1 MKVSEIVTRVRS
13 AIDELTANDSE
24 FLQKTTDEENL
35 TKIIIDKIPYA
46 LTFVIEYAPDDK
58 LDSDMVK
65 KLEVT
70 VTGVTAGGTVSV
82 KLPDEL
88 LRLMSAR
95 LTSWSLSPIPVGE
108 NTPEYLMQQDEYAK
122 GSWDRPVTAIR
133 YKGTDR
139 YLELYSAKDASDKP
153 EISYIP
159 KPTIAS
165 VATMEVQ
172 METDVAVPTR
182 LDAAFIYQIA
192 ALVMVAFR
200 EEVAKS
206 LFSIAQ
212 QYLLSTL
219 NRE

>member
-1 MKVSEIVTRVRS
+1 MLIYYSSAELSSLSSFGNLRKNPTANGAVIGRDSAS
-13 AIDELTANDSE
+13 AIGIASWM
-24 FLQKTTDEENL
+24 
-35 TKIIIDKIPYA
+35 PA
-46 LTFVIEYAPDDK
+46 SP
-58 LDSDMVK
+58 
-65 KLEVT
+65 
-70 VTGVTAGGTVSV
+70 
-82 KLPDEL
+82 
-88 LRLMSAR
+88 LRLERISNSGMNS
-95 LTSWSLSPIPVGE
+95 SPFLSEESSDACRRFPVLCNSISVVIHG
-108 NTPEYLMQQDEYAK
+108 
-122 GSWDRPVTAIR
+122 G
-133 YKGTDR
+133 
-139 YLELYSAKDASDKP
+139 SAKDASDKP

-165 VATMEVQ
+165 VATMEEQ